1 MELSPYLDTLRRE
14 LAAAAAPGGSEVAR
28 AAELLS
34 GSLETS
40 TRLLLLEALSDAAA
54 EITSRLGDASVDVRL
69 RGREAQ
75 FVVTRNEP
83 APAPAAAAG
92 AAAEG
97 DLARITLR
105 LPESLKE
112 AVERAAAAEGISVNT
127 WLVRTIA
134 AMVASPT
141 GFAPPMPPTPPGPPG
156 PPGFPPPGFPPP
168 GFPPG
173 RRGSRRMTGYSEA

>member
-83 APAPAAAAG
+83 APAAAPTAAAG
-92 AAAEG
+92 AATEG

-105 LPESLKE
+105 LPEGLKE

-134 AMVASPT
+134 AMVASPS
-141 GFAPPMPPTPPGPPG
+141 GFAPPVPPTPPG